1 MRSRSTSE
9 LSPRKLPL
17 SIQSPCHGPPHTAIV
32 LSMEAMV
39 RIQSV
44 LESWRTVRRDTAQ
57 AVRDLPGGDLS
68 FRPKDDLMSFGEIA
82 RHILDVGHGLTGLL
96 LAGEDNL
103 AAPDYRRKIKE
114 HFSTLPEGA
123 GAAALAEELDRAVDQ
138 RIAELQS
145 KDGEFFAGMMIRF
158 DGQPVTR
165 LEMLQF
171 VKEHEL
177 THRSQLFLYL
187 RLRNVVPPTT
197 RRKMAQK

>member
-1 MRSRSTSE
+1 
-9 LSPRKLPL
+9 
-17 SIQSPCHGPPHTAIV
+17 
-32 LSMEAMV
+32 MV
-39 RIQSV
+39 RVQSV
-44 LESWRTVRRDTAQ
+44 LESWRAVRRDTAQ

-68 FRPKDDLMSFGEIA
+68 FRPKPELMSFGEIA

-103 AAPDYRRKIKE
+103 AAPDYPRKIKE

-123 GAAALAEELDRAVDQ
+123 SAAALAAELDRAVDQ
-138 RIAELQS
+138 RIAALQS
-145 KDGEFFAGMMIRF
+145 RNEEFFAGFITRF
-158 DGQPVTR
+158 DRQQLTR

-187 RLRNVVPPTT
+187 RLRDVVPPTT
-197 RRKMAQK
+197 RRKLAQK